1 MRAFFL
7 YANGDA
13 RKQATSTSIIVNHRS
28 ASNPVSARTPLYKLL
43 TCRVGLYVADWAARD
58 GLTWLYLLKTVIAA
72 SLALGIAMLL
82 ELPSP
87 RTAMVTVFVLMQP
100 MHGMVLAKSFYR
112 VLGTAAGMVAAIV
125 LGALFPQQPEL
136 YLAAIAL
143 WSAVCTA
150 LATRFRHYRWYA
162 FVLAGYT
169 AVIIGIPVVQHPDG
183 LLLAALTRAA
193 DVSLGILCSGAISAL
208 VFPARSSA
216 ALLRSVRQRKI
227 DLTAFCADVLALRCD
242 NETFGRRFEKLV
254 DGIAGFEAARTF
266 ASFEGSS
273 MRVRVRR
280 IALIDSKFATVCT
293 RLHMVHQL
301 IRRLQA
307 TRSMCVLKAITPLFA
322 DLSIVLD
329 RLHARLLDAQARS
342 DVIAQITRLQASLS
356 RRIDELRSTE
366 VGRAPVAR
374 IEQYTA
380 FESVHR
386 LVADLLEY
394 LETDESAAG
403 QSDQREQSNTYQ
415 SRTSFYVTALTFVR
429 TALTVGAAGAYWVAT
444 AWPSGSLA
452 VIAAAIVAG
461 LTSASARPERLA
473 LQIAAGAAC
482 GVAIGYAYLCFI
494 YPNIDGFPLLCAALA
509 PVIACGA
516 LLASRPGTSGYGIG
530 LCVFFC
536 LLAVPDNVVVYTPN
550 ILLNN
555 GVAVVVTLL
564 LSAATFAVAFPL
576 QAPWVVE
583 RILRDLRREV
593 AVACDGPYDGV
604 AQRFQSRTHDLLSQL
619 RMLLTPGSTR
629 YANAWRWMLATL
641 EMGYLVI
648 ALRGDLPEGEVSGT
662 RDTARWMTAIDLMNR
677 RMANL
682 FDYPDEHRYLR
693 ACRTFE
699 RGLKRVSIEIE
710 HAEREGDR
718 VRLYRI
724 ASQLCVIR
732 SALLDGDA
740 PFQLTGQ

>member
-1 MRAFFL
+1 
-7 YANGDA
+7 
-13 RKQATSTSIIVNHRS
+13 VNHRP
-28 ASNPVSARTPLYKLL
+28 APDPVSARIPLYKFLPSQL
-43 TCRVGLYVADWAARD
+43 GIYVADWAARD
-58 GLTWLYLLKTVIAA
+58 GVTWLYLLKTVIAA
-72 SLALGIAMLL
+72 LLALGIAMLL

-169 AVIIGIPVVQHPDG
+169 AVIIGVPVVKHPDG
-183 LLLAALTRAA
+183 LLLAALTRGA
-193 DVSLGILCSGAISAL
+193 DVSLGIICSSAISAL
-208 VFPARSSA
+208 VFPARSRA
-216 ALLRSVRQRKI
+216 ALLRRVRQRKI
-227 DLTAFCADVLALRCD
+227 DLTAFCADVLAFRCD
-242 NETFGRRFEKLV
+242 NDTFGRRFDKLV
-254 DGIAGFEAARTF
+254 EGIAGFEAARTF
-266 ASFEGSS
+266 ASFEDSN
-273 MRVRVRR
+273 MRVSVRR
-280 IALIDSKFATVCT
+280 VALIDSRYATVCT

-301 IRRLQA
+301 IRRLQTA
-307 TRSMCVLKAITPLFA
+307 LSMPVLQAITPVFA
-322 DLSIVLD
+322 ELSVLLD
-329 RLHARLLDAQARS
+329 RLHTRMVDAHVRS
-342 DVIAQITRLQASLS
+342 NVVAQITRFQLSLS
-356 RRIDELRSTE
+356 RRIDDLRTTA
-366 VGRAPVAR
+366 VGAGPKVS

-380 FESVHR
+380 FETIRR
-386 LVADLLEY
+386 LLADLLDY
-394 LETDESAAG
+394 LETDESAA
-403 QSDQREQSNTYQ
+403 EQSEEQERSTTYQ
-415 SRTSFYVTALTFVR
+415 PRTSFYVTALTFVR
-429 TALTVGAAGAYWVAT
+429 TALLVGAAGAYWVAT

-461 LTSASARPERLA
+461 LTSAAPRPERLA
-473 LQIAAGAAC
+473 LQIAVGAAAGA
-482 GVAIGYAYLCFI
+482 AIGYAYLCFV

-516 LLASRPGTSGYGIG
+516 FLASRPGTSGYGIG

-536 LLAVPDNVVVYTPN
+536 LLAVPDNVVVYAPN

-555 GVAVVVTLL
+555 GVAVVTTLL
-564 LSAATFAVAFPL
+564 LSAAAFAVAFPL

-593 AVACDGPYDGV
+593 AVACYGPYDSV
-604 AQRFQSRTHDLLSQL
+604 AHRFQSRTHDLLSQV

-641 EMGYLVI
+641 ELGYLVI
-648 ALRGDLPEGEVSGT
+648 DLRGDLPEGEIDST
-662 RDTARWMTAIDLMNR
+662 RYTARWMTAIDRINR
-677 RMANL
+677 RMADL
-682 FDYPDEHRYLR
+682 CDRPDEHRFLR
-693 ACRTFE
+693 ACRTVE
-699 RGLKRVSIEIE
+699 RGLKRVSIELE
-710 HAEREGDR
+710 HAEREEDR
-718 VRLYRI
+718 IRLYRV
-724 ASQLCVIR
+724 ASQLYVIR

-740 PFQLTGQ
+740 PFQSAGQ